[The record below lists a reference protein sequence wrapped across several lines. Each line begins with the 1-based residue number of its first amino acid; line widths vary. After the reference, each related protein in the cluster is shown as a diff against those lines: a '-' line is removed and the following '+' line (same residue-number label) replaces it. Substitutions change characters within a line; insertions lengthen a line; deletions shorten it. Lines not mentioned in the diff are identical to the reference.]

1 MSYLPALRSRWTT
14 ETVPVIVAALKA
26 SKLQFDAI
34 AFTGVSGALI
44 APIVAFQ
51 MGVDLIVVRKDIEG
65 SHSKSLVEGAWQ
77 ASKILIIDDF
87 VATGDTVMRIANML
101 REHRPLASVVGVYE
115 YNYWV
120 NECYH
125 DDSIPVDPSA
135 GKLTFTAGPQTM
147 TASVSVC
154 FLDDQELVCRPNEHL
169 SLFDRVLTKESV
181 PEGAQALSHPTS
193 KTAAVTLEASAN
205 SRSVVELASK
215 PGKSSV
221 FNCAMSSLTSADE
234 LVGLPS
240 KSKLIKDYSALVMRM
255 ENQDQNWDKRPTFIL
270 ESFVAFPFGDK

>member
-1 MSYLPALRSRWTT
+1 MSYLPALRSRWTASS
-14 ETVPVIVAALKA
+14 VPVIVAALKA

-87 VATGDTVMRIANML
+87 VATGDTIIRIASML

-120 NECYH
+120 NSCCH
-125 DDSIPVDPSA
+125 DDSIPVDPSS

-169 SLFDRVLTKESV
+169 SLFDKVLTKGSIPESA
-181 PEGAQALSHPTS
+181 P
-193 KTAAVTLEASAN
+193 
-205 SRSVVELASK
+205 K

-240 KSKLIKDYSALVMRM
+240 KSKLIEDYSALVMRM